1 MGIEI
6 DGIGGGGSTQIFDDG
21 STLAVGSDG
30 EVTSTESTDSIGS
43 NDLVG
48 SSAGSSFG
56 DAVGRGLGVLA
67 GVATS
72 SGGQQT
78 MRAVARAV
86 GAGNGV
92 TSSLG
97 SFGGLGVVT
106 NGTAPT
112 GASAAATVNPNDIA
126 AQQERM
132 FMLQTQISAITL
144 QYTTLSNCQ
153 ASADRC
159 TQGIA
164 GNVKG

>member
-1 MGIEI
+1 MGNEI
-6 DGIGGGGSTQIFDDG
+6 DGISGGGSTQIFDDG
-21 STLAVGSDG
+21 STLSVGSSG
-30 EVTSTESTDSIGS
+30 EVTSTESTDSI
-43 NDLVG
+43 G

-56 DAVGRGLGVLA
+56 DAVGRGLGALA
-67 GVATS
+67 GVVTS

-78 MRAVARAV
+78 MRAYAQA
-86 GAGNGV
+86 AGNGV
-92 TSSLG
+92 TSSLNP
-97 SFGGLGVVT
+97 FGGLGVVT